1 MALNIKNEEVDRLA
15 RELAAATGESISEAV
30 LVALRERLRRERRR
44 PGVAAR
50 LLALAD
56 EVAAYPVLDGRTA
69 DEIMGYDAAGLP
81 S

>member
-1 MALNIKNEEVDRLA
+1 MALNIKNEEVDQLA
-15 RELAAATGESISEAV
+15 RELAATTGESISEAV

-56 EVAAYPVLDGRTA
+56 EVGTYPVLDGRNA
-69 DEIMGYDAAGLP
+69 DEILGYDAAGLP